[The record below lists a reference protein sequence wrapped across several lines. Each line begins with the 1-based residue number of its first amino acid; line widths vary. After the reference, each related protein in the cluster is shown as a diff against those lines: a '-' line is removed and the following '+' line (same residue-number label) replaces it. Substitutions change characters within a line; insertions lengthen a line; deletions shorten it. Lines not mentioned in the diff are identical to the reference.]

1 MRVLTAEAM
10 RGVDE
15 RAIHQLGL
23 PSLVLMENA
32 AIGVVEAL
40 GDRFPHAERV
50 AIFCGPGNNGGDGL
64 AVARHLVVRGYQPA
78 VWVAHGGKRLSPD
91 ALNQLEV
98 CRGLGMEIAEISIEA
113 ELPAALLEAT
123 GADLVVDALF
133 GTGFGNDPARP
144 LEGFFAAAVDG
155 VAALRWPGR
164 PVLAVDLPS
173 GLDASSHRPP
183 GPHVRADLT
192 VTFAALKV
200 AHVLPPASL
209 ACGIVAVADL
219 GLPASFLDEAPGDL
233 HLLVAEEIGGLLPPR
248 GASTHKGS
256 FGHVLLVAGSPGKSG
271 AAVLAARAAVH
282 AGAGLVTIGVPA
294 PLLSIVAAGSI
305 ESMTLPLA
313 ADEDGRLRPAAIEEL
328 LAASA
333 GRNALAV
340 GPGLGTGG
348 ETPEAVRR
356 LVRESTLPLVLDADG
371 LNAFSGRPEEL
382 RRPAPT
388 VLTPHPGELA
398 RLLGTTAAEVN
409 DDRLAAVREAARV
422 TGAVVLL
429 KGQLSLVAAPSH
441 PDGPDGPEGAVAI
454 NPTGNAGM
462 ASGGSGDV
470 LTGVVAALLGQG
482 LPAWDA
488 ACLGAYVH
496 GLAGDLLAR
505 ERGPEAIAAGDLA
518 AALPDAL
525 AALRKAGSGNN
536 GAGAR

>member
-15 RAIHQLGL
+15 RAIHGLGL

-40 GDRFPHAERV
+40 GDRFPRAERV

-91 ALNQLEV
+91 AASQLDV
-98 CRGLGMEIAEISIEA
+98 CRGLGMEVAQISSEG

-133 GTGFGNDPARP
+133 GTGFGNNPARP

-155 VAALRWPGR
+155 LASLRDANR

-233 HLLVAEEIGGLLPPR
+233 HLLVAEEIGALLAPR
-248 GASTHKGS
+248 GASAHKGT
-256 FGHVLLVAGSPGKSG
+256 FGHVLVVAGSPGKSG
-271 AAVLAARAAVH
+271 AAVLVARAAVH
-282 AGAGLVTIGVPA
+282 AGAGLVTLGVPA
-294 PLLSIVAAGSI
+294 PLLPMVATGSI
-305 ESMTLPLA
+305 ESMTMPLA
-313 ADEDGRLRPAAIEEL
+313 ADEEGRLRPAAVEEL
-328 LAASA
+328 LEASA
-333 GRNALAV
+333 GRSALAV

-356 LVRESTLPLVLDADG
+356 LVREAALPLVLDADG
-371 LNAFSGRPEEL
+371 LNAFAGRPEEL
-382 RRPAPT
+382 RRAAPT

-429 KGQLSLVAAPSH
+429 KGQLSLVAAPH
-441 PDGPDGPEGAVAI
+441 GLDGPDAPVAI

-470 LTGVVAALLGQG
+470 LTGVVAALLAQG

-496 GLAGDLLAR
+496 GLAGDLIAR

-525 AALRKAGSGNN
+525 SALRKAGCGH
-536 GAGAR
+536 GGGGGL

>member
-10 RGVDE
+10 RSVDE

-23 PSLVLMENA
+23 PGLVLMENA

-50 AIFCGPGNNGGDGL
+50 AIFCGPGSNGGDGL

-78 VWVAHGGKRLSPD
+78 VWLAHGGKRLSPD
-91 ALNQLEV
+91 AASQLDV
-98 CRGLGMEIAEISIEA
+98 CRGLGMEIAEISGEA
-113 ELPAALLEAT
+113 ELQSALLEAT

-133 GTGFGNDPARP
+133 GTGLTRP

-173 GLDASSHRPP
+173 GLDASSHRLP

-233 HLLVAEEIGGLLPPR
+233 HLLVAEEIGSLLPPR

-282 AGAGLVTIGVPA
+282 AGAGLVTVGVPA

-305 ESMTLPLA
+305 ESMTMPLA
-313 ADEDGRLRPAAIEEL
+313 ADEEGCLRPAAVEEL

-333 GRNALAV
+333 GRNALVV

-348 ETPEAVRR
+348 DTPEAVRR
-356 LVRESTLPLVLDADG
+356 LVRESALPLVLDADG
-371 LNAFSGRPEEL
+371 LNAFAGRPEEL

-429 KGQLSLVAAPSH
+429 KGHLSLIAAPG
-441 PDGPDGPEGAVAI
+441 GPHGADGPEGAVAI

-470 LTGVVAALLGQG
+470 LTGVVAALLGQR

-496 GLAGDLLAR
+496 GLAADLLAR

-525 AALRKAGSGNN
+525 AALRKAACGN
-536 GAGAR
+536 AGDGGV

>member
-64 AVARHLVVRGYQPA
+64 AVARHLVVRGYRPA
-78 VWVAHGGKRLSPD
+78 VWLLHAGKRLSPD
-91 ALNQLEV
+91 AASQLDI
-98 CRGLGMEIAEISIEA
+98 CHGLGMEIGEIAGEA

-133 GTGFGNDPARP
+133 GTGFGTDPARP

-155 VAALRWPGR
+155 LAALRDVHR

-173 GLDASSHRPP
+173 GLDASSHRLP
-183 GPHVRADLT
+183 GTHVRADLT
-192 VTFAALKV
+192 VTFAALKL

-233 HLLVAEEIGGLLPPR
+233 HLLVAEEIGALLPPR
-248 GASTHKGS
+248 AVTAHKGT
-256 FGHVLLVAGSPGKSG
+256 FGHLLLVAGSPGITG
-271 AAVLAARAAVH
+271 AAVLAARAAVR
-282 AGAGLVTIGVPA
+282 AGAGLTTVATPA
-294 PLLSIVAAGSI
+294 PLLPIVAAGSI
-305 ESMTLPLA
+305 ESMTMPVA
-313 ADEDGRLRPAAIEEL
+313 ADEDGRLRPAAVEEL
-328 LAASA
+328 LQVAARYA
-333 GRNALAV
+333 ALAV

-356 LVRESTLPLVLDADG
+356 LVRETTLPLVLDADG
-371 LNAFSGRPEEL
+371 LNAFAGRGEEL
-382 RRPAPT
+382 RLRAAPT
-388 VLTPHPGELA
+388 VLTPHPVELG
-398 RLLGTTAAEVN
+398 RLLGTTAAEIGE
-409 DDRLAAVREAARV
+409 DRVAAVREAAEA

-429 KGQLSLVAAPSH
+429 KGHLSLVAAPASDGN
-441 PDGPDGPEGAVAI
+441 PDGLVAI

-470 LTGVVAALLGQG
+470 LTGTIGALLAQG
-482 LPAWDA
+482 LLAWDA

-525 AALRKAGSGNN
+525 AALRKAGGRHG
-536 GAGAR
+536 GAGVL